1 MLLRQSTAAT
11 LTIGP
16 ILDANGAEYTGA
28 VIGDI
33 SISKN
38 GTLTALASA
47 ATLTHSANGIYSLAL
62 TTGNTDTLGRLQLV
76 CNKSTYQMPLVGAN
90 VVPAMVYDSL
100 VDGTDYLQS
109 DIVQLNGSTQNAD
122 RMPIAVNSNRTIQ
135 ISGGGS
141 NHIFAAIHNAEPDS
155 IPAGALTEAAIA
167 EIQSGLAT
175 TANQTIIIDR
185 VSYSLTAL
193 VGACSDAGTAA
204 ETYTLSIG
212 GSTFTVDHA
221 GLDATGN
228 RGTVTLSKV

>member
-16 ILDANGAEYTGA
+16 ILDATGAEYTGA

-38 GTLTALASA
+38 GTVTALASA
-47 ATLTHSANGIYSLAL
+47 ATLTHATNGIYSLAL

-76 CNKSTYQMPLVGAN
+76 VNKATYQMPLVGLN

-100 VDGTDYLQS
+100 IAGSDYLQV
-109 DIVQLNGSTQNAD
+109 DIVQLNSSTQNAD
-122 RMPIAVNSNRTIQ
+122 RMVISSSAQRTVAIT
-135 ISGGGS
+135 GS
-141 NHIFAAIHNAEPDS
+141 NYVAAVLHDAEPDS
-155 IPAGALTEAAIA
+155 IPADALTAAAITA
-167 EIQSGLAT
+167 IQAGLAT
-175 TANQTIIIDR
+175 SANQTIIIDR

-212 GSTFTVDHA
+212 GSTFTVDHS

-228 RGTVTLSKV
+228 RGTVTLTKV